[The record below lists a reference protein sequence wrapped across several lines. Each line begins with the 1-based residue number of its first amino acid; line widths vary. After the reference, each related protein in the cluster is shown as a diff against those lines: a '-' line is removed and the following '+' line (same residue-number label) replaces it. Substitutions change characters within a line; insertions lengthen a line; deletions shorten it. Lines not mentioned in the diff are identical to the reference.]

1 MTYKDYLTFLC
12 DRCNLDDKVAVALLI
27 QLLLKEATEY
37 YDLTMKYKEELE
49 KVMTAMEKITGEK
62 HD

>member
-1 MTYKDYLTFLC
+1 MTYKDYLSFLC
-12 DRCNLDDKVAVALLI
+12 DSCNLDDKVAVALLI

-37 YDLTMKYKEELE
+37 YDLMMKYKEELE